1 MERDGRNHILPG
13 QLELWKISKNWLL
26 PLGTLPALSPYERI
40 KRESIRRR
48 QIRKSLQINGGL
60 TFRLVKHAQQYVAI
74 FQMLN
79 RWKDTFNLI
88 RPHLESYSSK
98 EGCTHI

>member
-13 QLELWKISKNWLL
+13 QLELWRISKNWWLR
-26 PLGTLPALSPYERI
+26 LGTLPEMSPFQGITR
-40 KRESIRRR
+40 KSIRRR
-48 QIRKSLQINGGL
+48 QIRNLQINGDL

-74 FQMLN
+74 FQMLK

-88 RPHLESYSSK
+88 RLHLESYSSK
-98 EGCTHI
+98 EGYTHF